1 MPLPVSTW
9 RYPHER
15 VLLHRTRLAYVHL
28 RNLLTDAKRDRAA
41 RVWGYV
47 AIWLPE
53 EFLLLYL
60 QEGEVVNAVATADG
74 LACRTLPIAEAI
86 ARVPLAAEFGEVC
99 FHEADDEQL
108 ASMFVSQT
116 GTALVWPP
124 ELDARSGQAILAYLN
139 ASMHDG
145 VIEVRIDG
153 GVNYGMVR
161 HGRIVRGFFADPG
174 TGTADARI
182 AALFLPGR
190 HAESRSIRLWPVPP
204 RLPAQAAPG
213 LIHAYRELMHALVK
227 QLTEKGIDS
236 AAAIAEHAR
245 LGLVAEH
252 ASLERL
258 SLGIPNQRDPV
269 VGKAP
274 LTAAIAAWI
283 REIIWAAAP
292 AGFESGLTAEQLI
305 GELTHDRRHVFQSA
319 GLFNALPWKVAP

>member
-1 MPLPVSTW
+1 MSLPVSAW

-15 VLLHRTRLAYVHL
+15 VLLQRTRLAYVHL
-28 RNLLTDAKRDRAA
+28 RNLLTDAQRDRAA

-60 QEGEVVNAVATADG
+60 QEGDVVNAVATADG
-74 LACRTLPIAEAI
+74 LTYRTLPIAEAI
-86 ARVPLAAEFGEVC
+86 ARVPLAAEFGEIC

-108 ASMFVSQT
+108 ASMFASQT
-116 GTALVWPP
+116 GPALAWPP
-124 ELDARSGQAILAYLN
+124 ELDARSGQAVLAYLN

-161 HGRIVRGFFADPG
+161 HGRIVRGFFASPG

-190 HAESRSIRLWPVPP
+190 HAETRSIRLWPVPP
-204 RLPAQAAPG
+204 QLSTQAAPG
-213 LIHAYRELMHALVK
+213 LIQAYRDLMNALVK
-227 QLTEKGIDS
+227 RLTLTGIDS
-236 AAAIAEHAR
+236 AAVIAEHAR
-245 LGLVAEH
+245 LSLLGEH

-269 VGKAP
+269 VGSAP
-274 LTAAIAAWI
+274 LTTAIAAWI
-283 REIIWAAAP
+283 HEIIWAAAP

-319 GLFNALPWKVAP
+319 GLFSALPWKVAP

>member
-15 VLLHRTRLAYVHL
+15 VLLQRTRLAYVHL

-60 QEGEVVNAVATADG
+60 QEGEVVNAAATADG
-74 LACRTLPIAEAI
+74 LAYRILPIAEAI
-86 ARVPLAAEFGEVC
+86 ARVPLAAEFGEIC

-108 ASMFVSQT
+108 ASMFLTQT
-116 GTALVWPP
+116 GTPLPWPP
-124 ELDARSGQAILAYLN
+124 ELDARSGQAVLAYLN

-145 VIEVRIDG
+145 VIEVRTDG
-153 GVNYGMVR
+153 AVNYGMVR
-161 HGRIVRGFFADPG
+161 HGRIVRGFFADSG
-174 TGTADARI
+174 TGGADARI
-182 AALFLPGR
+182 AALFLPGPR
-190 HAESRSIRLWPVPP
+190 AETRSVRLWPVPP
-204 RLPAQAAPG
+204 QLPRQAAPA
-213 LIHAYRELMHALVK
+213 LIQAYRELMGSLVK
-227 QLTEKGIDS
+227 RLTGTGIGS

-245 LGLVAEH
+245 LGLAAEH
-252 ASLERL
+252 PALERF

-269 VGKAP
+269 VGKAA

-292 AGFESGLTAEQLI
+292 AGFESGLTAERLI

-319 GLFNALPWKVAP
+319 GLFGSLPWKVGP

>member
-15 VLLHRTRLAYVHL
+15 VLLQRTRLAYVHL

-74 LACRTLPIAEAI
+74 LAYRTLPIAEAI
-86 ARVPLAAEFGEVC
+86 ARVPLGAEFGEIC

-108 ASMFVSQT
+108 ASMFASQA
-116 GTALVWPP
+116 GAAQAWPP
-124 ELDARSGQAILAYLN
+124 ELDARSGPAVLAYLN

-145 VIEVRIDG
+145 VIEVRLDG

-161 HGRIVRGFFADPG
+161 HGRIVRGFFAEAG

-190 HAESRSIRLWPVPP
+190 HAETRSIRIWPVPP
-204 RLPAQAAPG
+204 QLPTQAAPG
-213 LIHAYRELMHALVK
+213 LIQAYRELMQSLVK
-227 QLTEKGIDS
+227 RLTETGIGS

-245 LGLVAEH
+245 LGLVTEH
-252 ASLERL
+252 ASLDRF
-258 SLGIPNQRDPV
+258 SLGIPNPRDPV
-269 VGKAP
+269 VGGAP

-283 REIIWAAAP
+283 REVIWAAAP

-305 GELTHDRRHVFQSA
+305 GELTHERRHVFHSA
-319 GLFNALPWKVAP
+319 GLFSALPWKVTP

>member
-28 RNLLTDAKRDRAA
+28 RNLLTDAKRDRSA

-47 AIWLPE
+47 AVWLPE

-60 QEGEVVNAVATADG
+60 QEGEVVNAIATSDG
-74 LACRTLPIAEAI
+74 ATYRVLPIAEAI
-86 ARVPLAAEFGEVC
+86 ASVPSAAEFGDIC

-108 ASMFVSQT
+108 ATMFASQS
-116 GTALVWPP
+116 GVPLPWPP
-124 ELDARSGQAILAYLN
+124 ELDARSGPAVLAYLN

-161 HGRIVRGFFADPG
+161 HGRIVRGFFADAG
-174 TGTADARI
+174 TGGADARI

-204 RLPAQAAPG
+204 VLPTQAAPA
-213 LIHAYRELMHALVK
+213 LIQAYRELMQALVRR
-227 QLTEKGIDS
+227 LIDNGIGG
-236 AAAIAEHAR
+236 ATAIAEHAR
-245 LGLVAEH
+245 VGLVGQHPA
-252 ASLERL
+252 LERF

-269 VGKAP
+269 VSRAA
-274 LTAAIAAWI
+274 LTAAIAAWT

-292 AGFESGLTAEQLI
+292 AGFESGVTAEQLLA
-305 GELTHDRRHVFQSA
+305 ELTHDRRHVFQSA
-319 GLFNALPWKVAP
+319 GLFTALPWKVAP

>member
-1 MPLPVSTW
+1 MPLPVSSW
-9 RYPHER
+9 RYPHKR
-15 VLLHRTRLAYVHL
+15 VLLQRTRLAYVHL

-60 QEGEVVNAVATADG
+60 QEGEVVNAAATADG
-74 LACRTLPIAEAI
+74 LTYRTLPIAEAI
-86 ARVPLAAEFGEVC
+86 ARVPLAAEFGEIC

-108 ASMFVSQT
+108 ASMFASQS
-116 GTALVWPP
+116 GAALAWPP
-124 ELDARSGQAILAYLN
+124 ELDARSGPAVLAYLN

-145 VIEVRIDG
+145 VIEVRVDG

-161 HGRIVRGFFADPG
+161 HGRIVRGFFAEDG

-182 AALFLPGR
+182 AALVLPGR
-190 HAESRSIRLWPVPP
+190 HAETPAIRIWPVPP
-204 RLPAQAAPG
+204 PLPTQAATA
-213 LIHAYRELMHALVK
+213 LIQAYRELMQGLVMR
-227 QLTEKGIDS
+227 LTEQGIAS

-252 ASLERL
+252 PSLERL
-258 SLGIPNQRDPV
+258 SLGIPNPRDPV
-269 VGKAP
+269 VGRP
-274 LTAAIAAWI
+274 SLTAAIAAWI
-283 REIIWAAAP
+283 REVIWAAAP
-292 AGFESGLTAEQLI
+292 AGFASGLTPEQLL

-319 GLFNALPWKVAP
+319 GLFSAVPWKVAP